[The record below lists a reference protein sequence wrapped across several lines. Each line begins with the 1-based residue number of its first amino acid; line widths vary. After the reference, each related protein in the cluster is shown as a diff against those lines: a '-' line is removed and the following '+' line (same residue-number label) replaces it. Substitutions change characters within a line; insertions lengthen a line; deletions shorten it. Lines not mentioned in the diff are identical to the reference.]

1 QSSTRPF
8 IASVAALLSHP
19 RLQLLPGLG
28 HLRITVE
35 LPLTLLIRAEEQPRL
50 ADPDQLAA
58 HLLARV
64 QALSLAFGLLLA
76 LLLLF
81 FLAGPEKPLAACLTL
96 TGGGIPLHHLRTHIH
111 SLGVGSLRTLAKVH
125 AALGIGPA
133 IDFLGHAHAAEAGQ
147 SQAQHQHPWH
157 AEVSLKGLGFARQGL
172 IPGSADLHIRSG
184 PMAELLQG
192 IQARTG
198 AKGILAARVMLED
211 ELVGLPGIDKQLL

>member
-1 QSSTRPF
+1 MVASGHHSQSSTRPF

-76 LLLLF
+76 LLLL
-81 FLAGPEKPLAACLTL
+81 K
-96 TGGGIPLHHLRTHIH
+96 
-111 SLGVGSLRTLAKVH
+111 S
-125 AALGIGPA
+125 
-133 IDFLGHAHAAEAGQ
+133 
-147 SQAQHQHPWH
+147 
-157 AEVSLKGLGFARQGL
+157 
-172 IPGSADLHIRSG
+172 
-184 PMAELLQG
+184 
-192 IQARTG
+192 
-198 AKGILAARVMLED
+198 
-211 ELVGLPGIDKQLL
+211 